1 MPGYDNGIKVTEE
14 SHAEVFRYKVM
25 MSPTDFKWYGKKK
38 KKTCVCIMCI
48 KWWREN
54 YDKMLTVDRL
64 GEEYMCVHC
73 TVLST
78 FL

>member
-38 KKTCVCIMCI
+38 KKDV
-48 KWWREN
+48 
-54 YDKMLTVDRL
+54 
-64 GEEYMCVHC
+64 CVHN
-73 TVLST
+73 VYKVVEGEL
-78 FL
+78 